1 MRAFTYERPMDMAAA
16 LHAIARPGAK
26 FLAGG
31 TNLLDLMKVEAETPQ
46 HLVDVSR
53 LPLTEIADDN
63 GGLRIG
69 AMVTNSDLAVDR
81 RVREHYP
88 MLSRAVLNG
97 ASGQL
102 RNQATTGGNLLQRTR
117 CYYFYD
123 PSMPCN
129 KRTPGSGCSALQG
142 FNRIHAVLGAS
153 EACIAV
159 HPSDMAVALA
169 ALDAEV
175 ELQSAS
181 GKRRIKVTDFHRLPE
196 ATPHK
201 DTNLANGEL
210 ITAVV
215 LPPAPAGGQIYRKV
229 RDRASYDFAL
239 VSVATLIDLD
249 GERIR
254 GARIALGGVA
264 HKPWR
269 ALEAERQLVGAT
281 LSDDAFAAA
290 GDAAVKGA
298 QGRGHNDFK
307 IQLASR
313 TVARALSDAAKQK
326 KA

>member
-1 MRAFTYERPMDMAAA
+1 MRAFSYERPVDTAAA
-16 LHAIARPGAK
+16 LQAIGKPGAM

-31 TNLLDLMKVEAETPQ
+31 TNLLDLMKVEAEVPQ

-53 LPLTEIADDN
+53 LPLVDITEQN
-63 GGLRIG
+63 GSLRIG
-69 AMVTNSDLAVDR
+69 AMVTNSDLAAHAV
-81 RVREHYP
+81 VRERYP
-88 MLSRAVLNG
+88 MLSRALLNG

-123 PSMPCN
+123 PSTPCN
-129 KRTPGSGCSALQG
+129 KRKPGSGCSALQG

-153 EACIAV
+153 DACIAV

-175 ELQSAS
+175 EVQSAA
-181 GKRRIKVTDFHRLPE
+181 GTRRIRIADFHRLPE
-196 ATPHK
+196 STPQK

-210 ITAVV
+210 ITAVI
-215 LPPAPAGGQIYRKV
+215 LPPPPLGGQIYRKV

-239 VSVATLIDLD
+239 VSVAALLDVD

-254 GARIALGGVA
+254 AARIALGGVA

-269 ALEAERQLVGAT
+269 ATAAERQLAGAT
-281 LSDDAFAAA
+281 LSDDALAAA
-290 GDAAVKGA
+290 GEAAVKGA

-307 IQLASR
+307 IALAAR
-313 TVARALSDAAKQK
+313 TVTRALRDAAHLQK
-326 KA
+326 A